1 MAGLLDNQYWA
12 PAWGRLEVALSENDL
27 KLMLQEAGFEEPANL
42 VGRGPSIISGQ
53 LRKSHCAPKAVSREV
68 AALTTKAELGVGGG
82 GAGAG
87 AQDRQFVIKPEPTR
101 RRGGAELLGVI
112 IVPAQLANRHLT
124 PGSTSSAFQGSKYSP
139 ACEQPEDTAGYCY
152 LILLHDHYQAR

>member
-42 VGRGPSIISGQ
+42 